1 MVVVLALASA
11 LSYGLSDFVG
21 GLVSRRTSPWAVAVL
36 GQAASAVCVLVL
48 ALVLGGDPVA
58 ADWAWAALAGVGSG
72 VGAGFL
78 YRGLASGRMGVV
90 APVSAVGAAL
100 LPVLVGVAIGER
112 PALLTWLGVICAFP
126 AIWLVSRTEAAT
138 ADQPD
143 DGSRLDGPTSN
154 GLVDGVLAGVGFGLL
169 FAALDRVR
177 DEAGFGPLA
186 VTQAVAVVATAVLAA
201 ALAAAWV
208 PGRAS
213 LPAVWAGVL
222 SALANVFFL
231 LATQTGL
238 LAVAAV
244 LTSLYPALTV
254 LLAALVLREHIGRI
268 QSVGLVLAVVAVG
281 LVAAG

>member
-1 MVVVLALASA
+1 VVVVLALASA

-21 GLVSRRTSPWAVAVL
+21 GLVSRRASPWAVAVL
-36 GQAASAVCVLVL
+36 SQAASAVCVLVM

-58 ADWAWAALAGVGSG
+58 ADWAWAALAGVGTG
-72 VGAGFL
+72 AGAGFL

-112 PALLTWLGVICAFP
+112 PALLTWWGVVCAFP
-126 AIWLVSRTEAAT
+126 AIWLVSRTDTPTPVET
-138 ADQPD
+138 
-143 DGSRLDGPTSN
+143 DGGRVDGPTSN
-154 GLVDGVLAGVGFGLL
+154 GLLDGVLAGVGFGLL

-177 DEAGFGPLA
+177 DEAGFGPLVA
-186 VTQAVAVVATAVLAA
+186 TQAVAVVATAALAA
-201 ALAAAWV
+201 ALAASWV
-208 PGRAS
+208 PGRSS

-254 LLAALVLREHIGRI
+254 LLAAVILREHIGRI
-268 QSVGLVLAVVAVG
+268 QSVGLVLAVAAVG